1 MDAIQEFPYWQPLV
15 AIEIIIHFA
24 VLLPLIIF
32 WNLTVFI
39 ALIKSKLGNKP
50 LTVLYSSLL
59 LVLCLDKFAQAILTA
74 TISSSMLRF
83 CICDILFSLFFQCIL
98 QCFFYTGD
106 RFPELATATN
116 HQREKTMEQLQ
127 NDHPL
132 HRRKLSSRNVLVCS
146 DTYSELLLPPSS
158 NPCQPLCTQNST
170 SISEAEQLVIGS
182 YFVSTLLPASTIVTV
197 MSVWSVQLF
206 KKMSIQPNI
215 QGYNTLNKKL
225 LFMPIFMVFIVV
237 CSSPIGY
244 LTSVAFSEVLKLA
257 EVEDYL
263 GNWAYFTR
271 RMSFGFCSCLH
282 GVSYPITLLY
292 FNTKLRKNW
301 KKYLTRKSNRVDV
314 EVITCSKATPTSPAM
329 TVVI

>member
-1 MDAIQEFPYWQPLV
+1 M
-15 AIEIIIHFA
+15 
-24 VLLPLIIF
+24 
-32 WNLTVFI
+32 
-39 ALIKSKLGNKP
+39 
-50 LTVLYSSLL
+50 
-59 LVLCLDKFAQAILTA
+59 
-74 TISSSMLRF
+74 
-83 CICDILFSLFFQCIL
+83 
-98 QCFFYTGD
+98 
-106 RFPELATATN
+106 
-116 HQREKTMEQLQ
+116 
-127 NDHPL
+127 

-146 DTYSELLLPPSS
+146 DTLIQSILLPASS

-197 MSVWSVQLF
+197 TSVWSVQLF

-271 RMSFGFCSCLH
+271 RMSFGFCSCL
-282 GVSYPITLLY
+282 YMECPIQ
-292 FNTKLRKNW
+292 
-301 KKYLTRKSNRVDV
+301 SHSS
-314 EVITCSKATPTSPAM
+314 ISIPS
-329 TVVI
+329 